1 MSLVLLVYQ
10 DAMDKV
16 ALAVYKVDPVEQ
28 DHKVPKA
35 DLDRL
40 ALAWTRLICRGMLSN
55 RVTSGDDK
63 TFQNTKKACDK

>member
-1 MSLVLLVYQ
+1 MSLVLLVYP

-16 ALAVYKVDPVEQ
+16 ALAVNKVDPVEQ

-40 ALAWTRLICRGMLSN
+40 ALAWTRLICRVMLSN
-55 RVTSGDDK
+55 RVTSGDDNF
-63 TFQNTKKACDK
+63 FQNTRKSCDK